1 MQEHVR
7 GLCFSWNLA
16 GLQVQGLINSLEKRG
31 HINEFLSFLTEGE
44 RKGRKE
50 RDGGGN
56 SWRGAGKERV
66 RAGLRDPQGPGH

>member
-44 RKGRKE
+44 RKGKKE
-50 RDGGGN
+50 RGMAGGTAGGVQVK
-56 SWRGAGKERV
+56 RG
-66 RAGLRDPQGPGH
+66 